1 MIRLETSKI
10 PQILITDTE
19 KYQLKICKIYVSNN
33 VTVKPSLA
41 AEREQGITIL
51 GNPTVIIFID

>member
-19 KYQLKICKIYVSNN
+19 KYQLKICKMCLSNN

-41 AEREQGITIL
+41 AEREQGIMTPL
-51 GNPTVIIFID
+51 TLTTAE